1 MPLHPLYGHEGV
13 RNRLAGAFASARLPQ
28 ALLLEGPRGVGKQR
42 LSLWLAQLLLCDAPA
57 PGGREPC
64 GACQSCRFVL
74 SLSHPDLHW
83 FVPIEPGKRGGD
95 ADKQVELVAEALGEE
110 MASRREKPLYEAAS
124 GLAGH
129 GIAAV
134 RLMLRRLALTPAIG
148 RRKVVIIGDA
158 ERLIPQ
164 QGQEAAANAL
174 LKALEEPAGDTQFL
188 LTASEP
194 EALLPTILSR
204 VVRVRMARLPDSI
217 VTAFVQN
224 ELGGS
229 DQRLVEQ
236 RVMSADGCPGRVLAV
251 SGDRSVAD
259 AAARELLGAARG
271 AGTARYELALRQM
284 PFQARGGFTAMLD
297 ALLARLRTEAG
308 ARGTPSRKLTEAIA
322 RVLEAREQA
331 QGNVNPQLLAAVI
344 SDDLAVV

>member
-28 ALLLEGPRGVGKQR
+28 ALLLAGPSGVGKQR
-42 LSLWLAQLLLCDAPA
+42 LSLWLAQLLLCDGPA
-57 PGGREPC
+57 PRGREPC

-174 LKALEEPAGDTQFL
+174 LKVLEEPPADAQL
-188 LTASEP
+188 VLTASEP

-204 VVRVRMARLPDSI
+204 VVRVRLARLPDTI
-217 VTAFVQN
+217 VTAFVQK
-224 ELGGS
+224 ELGVAEES
-229 DQRLVEQ
+229 MVEQ
-236 RVMSADGCPGRVLAV
+236 QV
-251 SGDRSVAD
+251 
-259 AAARELLGAARG
+259 
-271 AGTARYELALRQM
+271 
-284 PFQARGGFTAMLD
+284 
-297 ALLARLRTEAG
+297 
-308 ARGTPSRKLTEAIA
+308 
-322 RVLEAREQA
+322 
-331 QGNVNPQLLAAVI
+331 
-344 SDDLAVV
+344 

>member
-28 ALLLEGPRGVGKQR
+28 ALLLAGPSGVGKQR

-110 MASRREKPLYEAAS
+110 MASRREKPLHEAAS
-124 GLAGH
+124 GLAGP
-129 GIAAV
+129 GNAAV

-188 LTASEP
+188 LTASAP
-194 EALLPTILSR
+194 EALLRTILPR

-236 RVMSADGCPGRVLAV
+236 RVRSADGCPGRVLAV
-251 SGDRSVAD
+251 SGDRSAAD

-271 AGTARYELALRQM
+271 AGTARDERALRQM

-308 ARGTPSRKLTEAIA
+308 ARGTPSR
-322 RVLEAREQA
+322 
-331 QGNVNPQLLAAVI
+331 
-344 SDDLAVV
+344 